1 MSLVSNSLSI
11 YCALNYKWSPIIRL
25 QLSKRFPLFYPFDDN
40 SVPISSGILLGDLL
54 QLLVS
59 VLVLRQLIS
68 YRGTKNVH
76 QGISLICITVI
87 GMICCFGIFT
97 YTCSYHN
104 LPISDSGR
112 FGIFYLEHVN
122 YLWIAGNVTE
132 SMKYFPQLS
141 LNWMGLNTRGVSSRF
156 VFISLVAE
164 LLNLI
169 GTAALPNNFEF
180 YARPFN
186 LAPRP
191 VMLIKVCCLLGMLYQ
206 GQSLYLD
213 KKPYLPR
220 GK

>member
-1 MSLVSNSLSI
+1 
-11 YCALNYKWSPIIRL
+11 
-25 QLSKRFPLFYPFDDN
+25 
-40 SVPISSGILLGDLL
+40 
-54 QLLVS
+54 
-59 VLVLRQLIS
+59 
-68 YRGTKNVH
+68 
-76 QGISLICITVI
+76 
-87 GMICCFGIFT
+87 
-97 YTCSYHN
+97 
-104 LPISDSGR
+104 
-112 FGIFYLEHVN
+112 
-122 YLWIAGNVTE
+122 
-132 SMKYFPQLS
+132 
-141 LNWMGLNTRGVSSRF
+141 MGLNTRGVSSRF

-169 GTAALPNNFEF
+169 GTAALPNNFDF